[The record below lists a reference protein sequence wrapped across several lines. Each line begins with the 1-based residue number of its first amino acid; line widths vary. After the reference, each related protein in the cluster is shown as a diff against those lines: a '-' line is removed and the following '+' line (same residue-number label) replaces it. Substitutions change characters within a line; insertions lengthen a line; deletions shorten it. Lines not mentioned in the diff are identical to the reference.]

1 MYFLIFSLFFFFF
14 YLWDWQV
21 WLIPLKANSWK
32 SLYFRKSFK
41 ECFFFFLEIQWNF
54 SALIVW
60 DYGQVVFHSGVWTEQ
75 KQALEGRVQNS
86 WQGAHAK
93 WASVYGVTAKLKP
106 YPLLFAEWQPPD
118 CTGLCPAFCISLRQ
132 YRCSGL
138 LRTKLFLFTSIWFCS
153 VRESELSSLLFLLK
167 GLNWAEVK
175 TGFVSHTWYIK
186 VLIVIPWSSHSQA
199 GGSQVYCLLI
209 MNIDGFLFFKKN
221 SRDFCFIVKYSFL
234 KWACGFI

>member
-1 MYFLIFSLFFFFF
+1 MCTFLFLVFSFF
-14 YLWDWQV
+14 L
-21 WLIPLKANSWK
+21 PLRLTSVIDPLEGKTLEKVFILESHSKN
-32 SLYFRKSFK
+32 
-41 ECFFFFLEIQWNF
+41 FFFFLEIQWNF
-54 SALIVW
+54 SALIIW

-106 YPLLFAEWQPPD
+106 YPLLFTEWQPPD

-175 TGFVSHTWYIK
+175 TGFVSHTWCIK

-199 GGSQVYCLLI
+199 EGSQVYCLLV
-209 MNIDGFLFFKKN
+209 MNIDGFSFFKKN
-221 SRDFCFIVKYSFL
+221 SSDFYFIVKYSFL